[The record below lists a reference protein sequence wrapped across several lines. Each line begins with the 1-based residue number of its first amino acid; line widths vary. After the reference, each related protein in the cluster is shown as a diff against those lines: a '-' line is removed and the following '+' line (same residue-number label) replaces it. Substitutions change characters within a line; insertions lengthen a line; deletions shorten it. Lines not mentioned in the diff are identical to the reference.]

1 MYMFVCE
8 REEVCVCVYTYICLE
23 GVGYVC
29 VYLCCIIH
37 TCGARTHARRR
48 ARAHTHTHTQHTHP
62 FSLSTTVVEKERA
75 ELEAARRSSRRSLP
89 HYVALLD
96 SHLAQLDT
104 AALQAATDL
113 KASLLAEVRAGA
125 SAIT

>member
-1 MYMFVCE
+1 M
-8 REEVCVCVYTYICLE
+8 
-23 GVGYVC
+23 YVC
-29 VYLCCIIH
+29 ICVALFIH
-37 TCGARTHARRR
+37 AVHARTHAGAR
-48 ARAHTHTHTQHTHP
+48 ARTHTHTQHTHP
-62 FSLSTTVVEKERA
+62 FSPSTTVVEKERA

>member
-1 MYMFVCE
+1 MCVFVLHYSYMRC
-8 REEVCVCVYTYICLE
+8 
-23 GVGYVC
+23 
-29 VYLCCIIH
+29 
-37 TCGARTHARRR
+37 THARTQAR
-48 ARAHTHTHTQHTHP
+48 ARAHTHTHNTQHTHP